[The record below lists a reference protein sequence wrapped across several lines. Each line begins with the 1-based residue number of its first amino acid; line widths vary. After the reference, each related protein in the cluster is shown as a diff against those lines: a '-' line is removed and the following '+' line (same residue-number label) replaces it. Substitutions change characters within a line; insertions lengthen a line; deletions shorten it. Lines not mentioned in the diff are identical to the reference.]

1 MNKTKNKPG
10 PLVVALA
17 AMLTL
22 ARNVAT
28 GKALLWFQRN
38 LAFSIFMTALGLV
51 YVWNAHDV
59 QRRAR
64 YVDELQKQLKEYKS
78 EYMTINAELSV
89 RRKQS
94 NVRTVV
100 DSIGLKP
107 LSAPPFKLSDE

>member
-1 MNKTKNKPG
+1 MNQSKKNPG
-10 PLVVALA
+10 PLVVAFA
-17 AMLTL
+17 AILSL
-22 ARNVAT
+22 VRNVAT

-38 LAFSIFMTALGLV
+38 LAFSLFLTALGLF

-64 YVDELQKQLKEYKS
+64 YVDELQEELKEYKS
-78 EYMTINAELSV
+78 EYMTVNAELSV